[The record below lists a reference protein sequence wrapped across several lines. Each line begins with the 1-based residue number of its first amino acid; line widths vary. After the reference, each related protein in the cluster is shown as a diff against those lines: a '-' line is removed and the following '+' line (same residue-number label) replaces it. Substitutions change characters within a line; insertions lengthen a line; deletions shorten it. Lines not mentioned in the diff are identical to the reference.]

1 MAAPTGQP
9 AARPAREPI
18 VVNLPLL
25 RRGIRI
31 FFFYSCAVLLTGVVS
46 LMFADLLW
54 RTGWSTSRTVLLV
67 LFIILFF
74 LVAIGCVHG
83 IFGFLLRVFGD
94 KARITSFADYSRLSI
109 EGTSTAIIIPI
120 YNEDVPRVYEGIRA
134 TYESLRA
141 TGQLE
146 RFDFFIL
153 SDSTPTPTSGS
164 RRNAAGMRSSATSAR
179 SAAFTTAAAL
189 TTRPRKAG
197 TSVTSLTPGA
207 AATATSSVSTPTASC
222 AATPSC
228 VSCR

>member
-1 MAAPTGQP
+1 MAASTGQP

-94 KARITSFADYSRLSI
+94 KARITSFADYAKQSI

-120 YNEDVPRVYEGIRA
+120 YNEDVARVYEGLRA

-153 SDSTPTPTSGS
+153 SDSTDPDKWVG
-164 RRNAAGMRSSATSAR
+164 RNAAGMRSSATSAR
-179 SAAFTTAAAL
+179 SAAFTTAAASI
-189 TTRPRKAG
+189 TRPRKA
-197 TSVTSLTPGA
+197 
-207 AATATSSVSTPTASC
+207 ATS
-222 AATPSC
+222 ATS
-228 VSCR
+228 